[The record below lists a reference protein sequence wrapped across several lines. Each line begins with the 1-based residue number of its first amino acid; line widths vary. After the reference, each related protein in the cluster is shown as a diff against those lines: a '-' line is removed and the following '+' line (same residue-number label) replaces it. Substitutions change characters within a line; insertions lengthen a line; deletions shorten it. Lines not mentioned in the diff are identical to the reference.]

1 MRRTHVGS
9 LAITSFLVIV
19 LGVLGIGT
27 AMAAP
32 TPAPSTGSG
41 ESVPGKLL
49 LMLDASG
56 SMLEA
61 DPSGL
66 TRMDAAKQGLSAVVD
81 KLPDNAQVGL
91 RVYGAT
97 VMGGTPTPEACA
109 DTQLVHPIGTIDKTG
124 LKAAINGFAAK
135 GETPIAHSLQKALE
149 DLGTTGKR
157 NIILV
162 SDGEESCVPD
172 PCPVIKELIG
182 NGIDL
187 QIDTVGY
194 AVGDKARQ
202 QLQCIANAAH
212 GTYYDAAN
220 ADQIAASIN
229 KLSQRAMRPFR
240 VTGTPI
246 KGTHDAATAPE
257 LTAGQ
262 YTDAITEGEDAAHQL
277 KYRIKRTIPGS
288 TLHVSTAALP
298 KVSGVVGKE
307 AWSLILDEPGGR
319 NCGMDASGQ
328 SSYTSLMALGVSS
341 ASSVDACNE
350 SESLT
355 LTVTRRYGAESPAPA
370 PFEVRVIEE
379 PRVTNLDQLPDGAGR
394 AKPEV
399 TEVAADG
406 PGTPVVGGT
415 ALSDALSLTPGTYV
429 EELVPGE
436 ASFYRIPVAYGQRLR
451 FTLLGIGE
459 SFPWKTSYRDT
470 WFMVGADILGPTAR
484 QAAIIRSA
492 ALWTGPDVS
501 EPRPYWTPE
510 IRYKNRSDVYTD
522 GAALAGTYTIAVAIT
537 KDSKGIGA
545 VEGIPVPVRFAVTVD
560 GTESGK
566 PEYAAAMPS
575 TASPSPS
582 ASATTPAAN
591 AKKPVEADNGSVLPL
606 VGGGLLTLAVLGGIG
621 YAVWRRRAQGATH
634 A

>member
-27 AMAAP
+27 ATAAP

-135 GETPIAHSLQKALE
+135 GETPIAHSLHKALE

-202 QLQCIANAAH
+202 QLQCIADAAH

-451 FTLLGIGE
+451 VTLLGIGE
-459 SFPWKTSYRDT
+459 SFPWKTSYRDS
-470 WFMVGADILGPTAR
+470 WFTVGADILG
-484 QAAIIRSA
+484 
-492 ALWTGPDVS
+492 
-501 EPRPYWTPE
+501 
-510 IRYKNRSDVYTD
+510 
-522 GAALAGTYTIAVAIT
+522 
-537 KDSKGIGA
+537 
-545 VEGIPVPVRFAVTVD
+545 
-560 GTESGK
+560 
-566 PEYAAAMPS
+566 
-575 TASPSPS
+575 
-582 ASATTPAAN
+582 
-591 AKKPVEADNGSVLPL
+591 
-606 VGGGLLTLAVLGGIG
+606 
-621 YAVWRRRAQGATH
+621 
-634 A
+634 